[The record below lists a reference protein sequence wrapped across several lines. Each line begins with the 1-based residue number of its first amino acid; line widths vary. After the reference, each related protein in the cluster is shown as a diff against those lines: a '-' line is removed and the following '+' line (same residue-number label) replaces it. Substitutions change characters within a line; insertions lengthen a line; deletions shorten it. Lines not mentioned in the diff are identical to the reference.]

1 MNNKLNGTIQPKG
14 LFKQSVNRYVS
25 AVLTKCSY
33 PGAKDR
39 KKEKKKVERILNKEK
54 CNEEE

>member
-14 LFKQSVNRYVS
+14 LFKQSVNRHVS

-39 KKEKKKVERILNKEK
+39 KKEKEKKKIGKGFEQRKV
-54 CNEEE
+54 